1 MKTFRLFAVIA
12 LLFLLLG
19 FVDFIGNPIVVK
31 PEEVR
36 NWINYLAADEMKG
49 RANGSPEMKQAA
61 EWLVSR
67 FREFQLKPVLSDSSY
82 VQNYTISQRQRTVNE
97 KNIIGMIRGTDPGLK
112 NEYIVLSA
120 HFDHIGIR
128 KGPGADSIYN
138 GADDNAAGTCTLL
151 GIAKTISESKLRPG
165 RTIIFAAFSGEEM
178 GMRGSGYFVNN
189 CPVPVSKIY
198 SDLNFEMTGH
208 SEYLGKNRYYMTGC
222 KISNLDDLI
231 SVYNRNSDW
240 KLIDTIKV
248 ANSLFNSSDNRSFS
262 RITTK
267 DNLNVG
273 IPSGTFATTGL
284 ADYIHSPGDEANLFD
299 YDNMANLI
307 RYFSDMVIWLS
318 NNRTE
323 VSFTDPS
330 YTRLK

>member
-1 MKTFRLFAVIA
+1 MKTYRLFAVFA
-12 LLFLLLG
+12 LLFLLFG
-19 FVDFIGNPIVVK
+19 FVGFIGNPTVVK

-36 NWINYLAADEMKG
+36 SWINYMASDEMRG

-82 VQNYTISQRQRTVNE
+82 VQNYTITQRQRTVNE
-97 KNIIGMIRGTDPGLK
+97 KNIIGMIMGTDPGLK

-120 HFDHIGIR
+120 HYDHIGIR
-128 KGPGADSIYN
+128 KGQGADSIYN
-138 GADDNAAGTCTLL
+138 GADDNAAGTCTIL

-189 CPVPVSKIY
+189 CPVPVNKIY

-231 SVYNRNSDW
+231 SGYNRNSDW
-240 KLIDTIKV
+240 KLIDTIKL
-248 ANSLFNSSDNRSFS
+248 ANNLFNSSDNRSFS

-267 DNLNVG
+267 DNLSIG
-273 IPSGTFATTGL
+273 IPSGTFATTGM

-307 RYFSDMVIWLS
+307 RYFSDLVIWLS
-318 NNRTE
+318 NNKTE
-323 VSFTDPS
+323 ISFTDPS
-330 YTRLK
+330 FIKLK